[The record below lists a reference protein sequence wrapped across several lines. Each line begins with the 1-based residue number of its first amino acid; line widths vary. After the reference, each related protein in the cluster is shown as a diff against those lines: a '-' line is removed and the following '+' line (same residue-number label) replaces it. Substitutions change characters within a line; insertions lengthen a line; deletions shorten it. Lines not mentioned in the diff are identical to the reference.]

1 MILQNSV
8 QSYSCIFYN
17 AKMNSFQSIN
27 TPCTQPLQTWYNVLQ
42 QEERPGSGCETE
54 AEEHRPV
61 IEMWRETQISLKK
74 TILPWQISHDLKI
87 LVMYCIYT
95 VYTSLTIFTISCYKI
110 HAQKTDS
117 WNKVPFK
124 FTMGRLPDI
133 LTDTK
138 RWPDLTMP
146 LRNLNNRTHS
156 SGIRWG
162 ATWKWRI
169 STLTHYKIVH
179 ISLQHLISSL

>member
-1 MILQNSV
+1 MYTAIADLIQCSTAGGETWLWVWDRSRRTSPSNWDVERNSD
-8 QSYSCIFYN
+8 I
-17 AKMNSFQSIN
+17 
-27 TPCTQPLQTWYNVLQ
+27 
-42 QEERPGSGCETE
+42 SG
-54 AEEHRPV
+54 
-61 IEMWRETQISLKK
+61 KK